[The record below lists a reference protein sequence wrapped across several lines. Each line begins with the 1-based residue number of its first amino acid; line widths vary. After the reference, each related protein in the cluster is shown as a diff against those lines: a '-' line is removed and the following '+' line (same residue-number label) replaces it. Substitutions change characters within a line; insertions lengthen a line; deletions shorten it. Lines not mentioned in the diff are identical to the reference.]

1 MLLTRGCCL
10 FVLCVIL
17 VLYSGRV
24 HGKRSPAQIRELIN
38 NHNVHGSHSSIIS
51 LSEQTIKEYGSL
63 DIDDEYPSLYSY
75 YGVALHYSQRT
86 DDAIDAFKRV
96 VVRFVNDTRSWINL
110 GEQYGQV
117 FRIAEAFEVYS
128 IALEKGDISALPRLM
143 RIMAWGGIWK
153 DFDKVVS
160 TIEKEAKKCHEDEYK
175 SKCVIDSASGFEY
188 TDLPGYITKYLEMYN
203 PNSRSSPFKVDLNK
217 IAGLWTDMVGGARY
231 VKPKP
236 VLPSAAAGA
245 AASSTAAFS
254 LPAKKPEKK
263 ESKFKFL
270 NNIINKR
277 ILNNVVPT
285 ATDTPA
291 RQQVKSSPAVPEPV
305 HVPVRDPN
313 SAAVSPTGVKRRLKI
328 GVISSDFGVHP
339 VATLFR
345 GVLQYLN
352 DNHNL
357 ELEIFAFSV
366 KSEMSWWGHNISG
379 TIEHFVPLYLYRNT
393 QDAAA
398 AIAATGVEILIDLNG
413 HTKDSG
419 LPILSHRPA
428 PIQMTFL
435 GLPTTSGSAFIDFI
449 IGDRVS
455 NPGEQVDQYVEKLAL
470 MQNCYISNDYAALRG
485 KVLDLTG
492 RLRCPRENL
501 TSSIDLTYIQP
512 VSPEAPKN
520 TNKPARFLL
529 GTLSNFQKINP
540 DIFHVW
546 MNIMRRFPSSVFA
559 MVAFEGSHIAL
570 DWSKNYTKMYGI
582 KETRVGGT
590 KQAPWF
596 NHIMQKT
603 AFDLLFDTMSKNG
616 HTTGLDAVWGGVPL
630 VSLAG
635 GSSMSKRASESIAT
649 ALEVD
654 YDLLS
659 YSLKEYEDLAYD
671 LLKNERKMR
680 LVREQMERARSTSR
694 LFDTAA
700 WTREFAN
707 LLEASWDSVHIA
719 LNKTTVPVP
728 SIFANDNAVVT
739 PKYHIFASSERN
751 PRHRPMKAVSVRQSD
766 DMGFD
771 IGGDYR
777 QVHGD
782 LHIVSELNKK
792 KSARAQQKY
801 RNMAKHRSK
810 RAATGESSPEGDSGV
825 GGNPVLRRQKMRQLE
840 EQRQKAATS
849 SGSSGVTSAQQQTS
863 EPSSTS
869 SFSTLFE
876 YAPIPDEVYD
886 AEYIMLNI
894 GGTKKAPGWFN
905 VNAQAQSFG
914 GAASQRGEVQIFR
927 QMDDLVGIEDSTV
940 AAVYSSHTLEHA
952 SFGDGKMAKTLAGKY
967 LCVMCGVCCCVRG
980 VLWCD
985 ASYVVCLLICMLI
998 Y

>member
-1 MLLTRGCCL
+1 MVVTRIILSVLCALLL
-10 FVLCVIL
+10 FVVT
-17 VLYSGRV
+17 VQ
-24 HGKRSPAQIRELIN
+24 GKKSPSEIRRLIN
-38 NHNVHGSHSSIIS
+38 NHNIHGSHSSIIS
-51 LSEQTIKEYGSL
+51 LSEQTIKEHGTL
-63 DIDDEYPSLYSY
+63 DIDDIYPSLYSY

-86 DDAIDAFKRV
+86 DDAINAFKHV
-96 VVRFVNDTRSWINL
+96 VTRYVNDTRSWINL
-110 GEQYGQV
+110 GEQYGQT
-117 FRIAEAFEVYS
+117 FKIAEAFEAYS
-128 IALEKGDISALPRLM
+128 VALNKGDIAALPRII

-153 DFDKVVS
+153 DFDKVVA
-160 TIEKEAKKCHEDEYK
+160 TIEREAKNCHDDEYR

-203 PNSRSSPFKVDLNK
+203 PNSRSSPFKVDLDK
-217 IAGLWTDMVGGARY
+217 VAGLWDDMLGGTPTTKQ
-231 VKPKP
+231 KPALAAPPKDISQNSKKDKP
-236 VLPSAAAGA
+236 
-245 AASSTAAFS
+245 
-254 LPAKKPEKK
+254 

-277 ILNNVVPT
+277 ILNNIVPT
-285 ATDTPA
+285 ENENVVTETPA
-291 RQQVKSSPAVPEPV
+291 PTPLPDS
-305 HVPVRDPN
+305 N
-313 SAAVSPTGVKRRLKI
+313 SAAVSPSGVKRRLKI

-345 GVLQYLN
+345 GVLQYLTE
-352 DNHNL
+352 NHNL
-357 ELEIFAFSV
+357 ELEVFAFSV
-366 KSEMSWWGHNISG
+366 KSEMSWWGHNVSD

-449 IGDRVS
+449 IGDRVAI
-455 NPGEQVDQYVEKLAL
+455 PGEQADQFVEKLLL

-501 TSSIDLTYIQP
+501 TSSEDLTYIQP
-512 VSPEAPKN
+512 ISPRAPRN
-520 TNKPARFLL
+520 TKKPARFLL

-546 MNIMRRFPSSVFA
+546 MNVMRRIPSSVFT

-570 DWSKNYTKMYGI
+570 NWSKNYTKMHGI
-582 KETRVGGT
+582 KATRMASTV
-590 KQAPWF
+590 QAPWF

-603 AFDLLFDTMSKNG
+603 AYDLLFDTMSKNG

-649 ALEVD
+649 ALETD
-654 YDLLS
+654 YNLLS

-680 LVREQMERARSTSR
+680 VVREQMERARSSSR
-694 LFDTAA
+694 LFDTSA

-707 LLEASWDSVHIA
+707 VLEASWDSVHIS
-719 LNKTTVPVP
+719 LNKTIAAVPGTN
-728 SIFANDNAVVT
+728 SNDNAVVT
-739 PKYHIFASSERN
+739 PKYHVFASSDRN
-751 PRHRPMKAVSVRQSD
+751 PMRRPMKAVPVRQSD

-782 LHIVSELNKK
+782 LYIVEEMNKRGAK
-792 KSARAQQKY
+792 RAQQRY
-801 RNMAKHRSK
+801 RNLAKTKKKVKSE
-810 RAATGESSPEGDSGV
+810 TSV
-825 GGNPVLRRQKMRQLE
+825 GGNPVLRRQKMRQLND
-840 EQRQKAATS
+840 QKEKLTDSATTSGAAGGTAAAAS
-849 SGSSGVTSAQQQTS
+849 DAAVSDAAV
-863 EPSSTS
+863 E
-869 SFSTLFE
+869 FE
-876 YAPIPDEVYD
+876 YVPIPDEVYD
-886 AEYIMLNI
+886 ADYIMLNV
-894 GGTKKAPGWFN
+894 GGTKKASGWFN

-914 GAASQRGEVQIFR
+914 GAASHRGEVQIFR
-927 QMDDLVGIEDSTV
+927 QMDDLMGIEDNSV

-952 SFGDGKMAKTLAGKY
+952 SFGDGKMAKTLAGRNGLDK
-967 LCVMCGVCCCVRG
+967 
-980 VLWCD
+980 WID
-985 ASYVVCLLICMLI
+985 VCLPFVRHYVTLHLLNLV
-998 Y
+998 